1 MFVLFSP
8 LSKVDKWMLGFLQSK
23 NGWAYGQW
31 YFSNR
36 KWKWSHSVMSNSLR
50 PMNCSPPSSSIHG
63 ILQARILECAAIS
76 FSRGSSWPRD
86 RTQVSHIAGKRFNH
100 RQWDI
105 LSVQFSHSV
114 VSNSLWHHG
123 LQHAKL
129 PCPSPTPRAYSNSCH
144 WVSDAIQPSHPLLSP
159 SPSTFNFPQH
169 QCLFNWDR
177 SFHQMAKIL
186 EFVSTSVLP
195 MNVQDWFPLGWT
207 DWISLQSKGLSRVF
221 SNTTVQKHQFFG
233 TQPSSQSNSHP

>member
-1 MFVLFSP
+1 MIQPFLCIVILLLP
-8 LSKVDKWMLGFLQSK
+8 NRQWGKWTLWIFPGRLAFKPRSALAMHDF
-23 NGWAYGQW
+23 GQ
-31 YFSNR
+31 
-36 KWKWSHSVMSNSLR
+36 
-50 PMNCSPPSSSIHG
+50 
-63 ILQARILECAAIS
+63 AIS
-76 FSRGSSWPRD
+76 F
-86 RTQVSHIAGKRFNH
+86 TVLFT
-100 RQWDI
+100 
-105 LSVQFSHSV
+105 LVQFSHSV
-114 VSNSLWHHG
+114 VSDSLWHHG

-195 MNVQDWFPLGWT
+195 MNTQEWFPLGWT
-207 DWISLQSKGLSRVF
+207 GWISLLSKGFSRVF
-221 SNTTVQKHQFFG
+221 SNTTAQKHQLFG
-233 TQPSSQSNSHP
+233 AQLSSQFSHPYMTTGKTIAFALTK

>member
-1 MFVLFSP
+1 
-8 LSKVDKWMLGFLQSK
+8 
-23 NGWAYGQW
+23 
-31 YFSNR
+31 
-36 KWKWSHSVMSNSLR
+36 MSNSLR
-50 PMNCSPPSSSIHG
+50 P
-63 ILQARILECAAIS
+63 
-76 FSRGSSWPRD
+76 
-86 RTQVSHIAGKRFNH
+86 
-100 RQWDI
+100 
-105 LSVQFSHSV
+105 
-114 VSNSLWHHG
+114 HG

-195 MNVQDWFPLGWT
+195 MNFQDWCPLGLT
-207 DWISLQSKGLSRVF
+207 GLILQSKGLSRVF
-221 SNTTVQKHQFFG
+221 SNTTVQRHQFFG
-233 TQPSSQSNSHP
+233 TQPSLWSSSTSIHDYWKNHIFDWMDICWQKIYCLGL